1 MAGAKFQ
8 YDESGGTFFYFL
20 FSFEALVVIP
30 CTYYFWP
37 RDGRREE
44 ERKDKRQCHCEH
56 CSLKNSRL
64 RAKEPLRKAKQRLI
78 KFLLL
83 TGWVC
88 LFATGYKVVHLQHDY
103 VAWDPFEILQID
115 PASSM
120 SEIKKA
126 YRRLSLIYHPDKET
140 GDEKKFMM
148 IAKAYAA
155 LTDEEARKNWETYG
169 NPDGPGAT
177 SFGIALPSW
186 IVEKENSVWVL
197 GLYALVFMVALP
209 VAVGIWWYRSVKFGG
224 DQVLL
229 DTTQLYYYFIHKTPY
244 MILKRVLMVL
254 AASMEFERSHN
265 SEIIERPSDN
275 FEVPQLI
282 KELPFLGEKNRE
294 RPLCYGYSIKARA
307 LLHAHL
313 GRMKLPPNTL
323 DIDRMYVVKKCPYL
337 LQEFV
342 QCASQLT
349 MLALAGRI
357 ARMPNLDTL
366 ESAMKLCSMIVQALW
381 DNKSPLLQL
390 PHVTE
395 DMLRHFTTRRR
406 NIRNIRQL
414 ACMKNDERRALLRS
428 LSDDQYEDVMNVLS
442 KIPIIEIDVRSEVL
456 DDEESC
462 NITAGAIV
470 TVTVTLLRRP
480 MSTLFNQDHTN
491 EPEVEEPAEDNES
504 QQQTTA
510 DQSPHIRK
518 PKVWEKQKKKK
529 GGRGKN
535 KRRPPLKTTANSTVN
550 KKVVQQQQQQQQ
562 HAIETKPQNKHPE
575 EKTKTVADSEDSGES
590 DSESDGAS
598 SHSGSTGD
606 HDDASEDKGSGNRDR
621 QVRLHEEDDDEW
633 EKFQQKMAKKEKVL
647 ETKSKKSHSVHCPF
661 FPEDKQEY
669 WWVYIADKK
678 RHSLITAPYLM
689 TNLVEKEEV
698 ELKFTAPSKP
708 GIYPYSV
715 IVRSDSYLDL
725 DVMKI
730 IKMDVKE
737 AKEVDLTDV
746 QWDISEEE
754 EDKEQEES
762 AVEDSDLATDDDDL
776 DEDE

>member
-20 FSFEALVVIP
+20 LSFEALVVIP

-37 RDGRREE
+37 KNDRREE
-44 ERKDKRQCHCEH
+44 EKKDKKQCHCEH
-56 CSLKNSRL
+56 CSLKNSCL
-64 RAKEPLRKAKQRLI
+64 RAKEPLRKIKKRLVKI
-78 KFLLL
+78 LLL
-83 TGWVC
+83 LGWVC
-88 LFATGYKVVHLQHDY
+88 LFATAYKVAHLQHDY

-155 LTDEEARKNWETYG
+155 LTDDEARKNWEMYG

-229 DTTQLYYYFIHKTPY
+229 DTTQLYYYFIHKTPF
-244 MILKRVLMVL
+244 MVLKRVIMVL

-294 RPLCYGYSIKARA
+294 RPLCFGYSIKARA

-313 GRMKLPPNTL
+313 SRIKLPPNTL
-323 DIDRMYVVKKCPYL
+323 DLDRMYVIKKCPYL

-366 ESAMKLCSMIVQALW
+366 ENAMKLCSMIVQALW

-390 PHVTE
+390 PHITE
-395 DMLRHFTTRRR
+395 DMLRHFTTRKR
-406 NIRNIRQL
+406 NIRSIRQL
-414 ACMKNDERRALLRS
+414 ACMENTERRALLRS
-428 LSDDQYEDVMNVLS
+428 LTDDQYEDVMNVLAG
-442 KIPIIEIDVRSEVL
+442 IPVIDLDVRSEVL
-456 DDEESC
+456 DDEDSC
-462 NITAGAIV
+462 TITAGAMV
-470 TVTVTLLRRP
+470 TVTVTLTRRN
-480 MSTLFNQDHTN
+480 MSTIFDQEQNNQ
-491 EPEVEEPAEDNES
+491 EPEMEDPAEENDN
-504 QQQTTA
+504 QQQNVTEH
-510 DQSPHIRK
+510 SPHTRK
-518 PKVWEKQKKKK
+518 PKIWEKQKKKRGLPGR
-529 GGRGKN
+529 GGGKN
-535 KRRPPLKTTANSTVN
+535 KKKPFVKPSMNSGSKKFTT
-550 KKVVQQQQQQQQ
+550 QQQQNTTD
-562 HAIETKPQNKHPE
+562 TKASLKHHE
-575 EKTKTVADSEDSGES
+575 EKTRTRDSEESGET
-590 DSESDGAS
+590 DSESDAGS
-598 SHSGSTGD
+598 SHSGSNGD
-606 HDDASEDKGSGNRDR
+606 HDDISEDMGSNNRDR
-621 QVRLHEEDDDEW
+621 QDKGNEEEDEEW
-633 EKFQQKMAKKEKVL
+633 DKFQQKMAKKEKVL

-678 RHSLITAPYLM
+678 RHSLITVPYLM

-698 ELKFTAPSKP
+698 ELKFTAPAKP

-715 IVRSDSYLDL
+715 IVRSDSYLDF
-725 DVMKI
+725 DVTKV
-730 IKMDVKE
+730 IKLDVKE
-737 AKEVDLTDV
+737 AKEVDLNEV

-762 AVEDSDLATDDDDL
+762 AEDSDLATDDDDF
-776 DEDE
+776 DED